1 MWIFL
6 SFRRHAF
13 PRRRPPSMERQ
24 LFMVQAFHPFSCNN
38 LLNQISGWGSTE
50 ATEIPFE
57 GREEYQ
63 PGQAIEQNIDE
74 GKLREVEVRDG
85 LYEAA

>member
-1 MWIFL
+1 M
-6 SFRRHAF
+6 
-13 PRRRPPSMERQ
+13 
-24 LFMVQAFHPFSCNN
+24 
-38 LLNQISGWGSTE
+38 LNQISGWGSTE

-63 PGQAIEQNIDE
+63 PGLGSIIEENIDE

-85 LYEAA
+85 RYEAA

>member
-13 PRRRPPSMERQ
+13 PRRRTPSMERQ

-50 ATEIPFE
+50 AIEIPVEQRKFVP
-57 GREEYQ
+57 GSIIEE
-63 PGQAIEQNIDE
+63 NIDE

-85 LYEAA
+85 RYEAA